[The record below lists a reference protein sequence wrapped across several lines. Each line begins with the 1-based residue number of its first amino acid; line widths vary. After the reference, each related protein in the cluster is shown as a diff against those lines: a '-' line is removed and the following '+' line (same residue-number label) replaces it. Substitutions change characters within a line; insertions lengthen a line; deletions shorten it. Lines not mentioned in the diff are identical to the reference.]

1 MAIEKNATPIRRQ
14 YLRIK
19 ERYPDAIL
27 FFRLGDFYET
37 FDEDAHVAS
46 RELDIV
52 LTSRSMGKD
61 VKAPMAGI
69 PFHAAESYLARL
81 IKKGYK
87 VALCEQLSDPATS
100 KGLVDRNVVRVVT
113 PGTVIEPSILEQTAN
128 NYLAALVV
136 RGEEA
141 GLAHVDV
148 STGLFSTTQLPL
160 SKLAPEVARLGPS
173 EVLAPQGQEG
183 LAGELNVQ
191 VVTPFNSRAFEPMHA
206 EEMLK
211 DKFGV
216 MSLEAFGCE
225 NLPLA
230 TGAVGAILEY
240 LDQTQPGALG
250 QVTSLSVYSV
260 GDYMALDAQTVRNLE
275 LFQSGRWGE
284 SELSL
289 LKVLDFTKTPMGA
302 RLLRR
307 WVGQPLLNL
316 EALLR
321 RQEGV
326 AYFCGDMMR
335 REETRN
341 MLGKVS
347 DIERIL
353 GRMRLEK
360 ASPRDLLALKE
371 SLRASGRLREMIRD
385 NPPRTTPTPHLNL
398 PPQGGKRPEGS
409 RGGVGSQMSPG
420 QQGFTPQPAFS
431 PTRGEGVKFVG
442 AALRNFPE
450 VAGLVE
456 AAVEAEPVGMPG
468 EGRVIRRGFSE
479 ELDRLRDASG
489 NAREFIAGLER
500 KEREATGI
508 KSLKVGYN
516 RVFGY
521 YIEVSKANLS
531 QAPARYERR
540 QTITNGE
547 RYVTPEL
554 KEYESL
560 ILNAQERIET
570 LERDIWRQVCG
581 QVLEQSA
588 GLMELAASLAETD
601 GVASLAEA
609 ASRYGYVRPELTL
622 EGSIDIKAGRHPMV
636 ERVLAAGTF
645 VPNDL
650 YMANDDAQL
659 LMITG
664 PNMSGK
670 STFIR
675 QAALITLM
683 AQIGSFV
690 PAERAKIGMADRI
703 FTRVGLQDDLST
715 GQSTFMVEMVET
727 AAILNQATPRSLVIL
742 DEIGRG
748 TSTYD
753 GLSIARA
760 VAEHIHNSPRLGC
773 RTLFA
778 THYHELT
785 ELAHHGGLPR
795 VRNFSVSVAEE
806 GGRLVFLH
814 RIVPGGADRS
824 YGVHVAQLAG
834 LPRSV
839 VQRAW
844 EVLGELEA
852 GSMVNNGVATKKRG
866 KGTPAQQMGLFG
878 SGDGGVSEELRGL
891 DVSAMTPLEAINKLF
906 ELQKRAREEG

>member
-1 MAIEKNATPIRRQ
+1 
-14 YLRIK
+14 
-19 ERYPDAIL
+19 
-27 FFRLGDFYET
+27 
-37 FDEDAHVAS
+37 
-46 RELDIV
+46 
-52 LTSRSMGKD
+52 
-61 VKAPMAGI
+61 
-69 PFHAAESYLARL
+69 
-81 IKKGYK
+81 
-87 VALCEQLSDPATS
+87 
-100 KGLVDRNVVRVVT
+100 
-113 PGTVIEPSILEQTAN
+113 
-128 NYLAALVV
+128 
-136 RGEEA
+136 
-141 GLAHVDV
+141 
-148 STGLFSTTQLPL
+148 
-160 SKLAPEVARLGPS
+160 
-173 EVLAPQGQEG
+173 
-183 LAGELNVQ
+183 
-191 VVTPFNSRAFEPMHA
+191 
-206 EEMLK
+206 
-211 DKFGV
+211 
-216 MSLEAFGCE
+216 
-225 NLPLA
+225 
-230 TGAVGAILEY
+230 
-240 LDQTQPGALG
+240 
-250 QVTSLSVYSV
+250 
-260 GDYMALDAQTVRNLE
+260 MALDVQTVRNLE
-275 LFQSGRWGE
+275 LFQSGRWGG

-307 WVGQPLLNL
+307 WVGQPLLSL
-316 EALLR
+316 EVLLR

-326 AYFCGDMMR
+326 AYFCADMMR
-335 REETRN
+335 REEVRGV
-341 MLGKVS
+341 LGKVS

-360 ASPRDLLALKE
+360 ASPRDLLALKD
-371 SLRASGRLREMIRD
+371 SLKASDRLVQMLGEGD
-385 NPPRTTPTPHLNL
+385 SQPPLSPFSRVQEKGEEKISTTTPSSSPFAF
-398 PPQGGKRPEGS
+398 QAEGGGS
-409 RGGVGSQMSPG
+409 DGTASPSSKKGKDGKWLGRGL
-420 QQGFTPQPAFS
+420 
-431 PTRGEGVKFVG
+431 RG
-442 AALRNFPE
+442 FPE
-450 VAGLVE
+450 VVGLVE
-456 AAVEAEPVGMPG
+456 AAVEGEPVGMPG

-479 ELDRLRDASG
+479 ELDKLRGASG

-521 YIEVSKANLS
+521 YIEVSKANLP
-531 QAPARYERR
+531 QVPTRYERR

-560 ILNAQERIET
+560 ILNAQESIEL
-570 LERDIWRQVCG
+570 LERGLWRQVCG
-581 QVLEQSA
+581 QVLEQSS
-588 GLMELAASLAETD
+588 GLMELAASLAEID
-601 GVASLAEA
+601 GAASLAEA
-609 ASRYGYVRPELTL
+609 ASRHGYVRPEVTA
-622 EGSIDIKAGRHPMV
+622 EGPIDIKAGRHPMV
-636 ERVLAAGTF
+636 ERVLPPGTF

-650 YMANDDAQL
+650 YMSNDDAQL

-675 QAALITLM
+675 QAALIVLM

-690 PAERAKIGMADRI
+690 PAESAKIGMADRI

-785 ELAHHGGLPR
+785 DLAKTLPR

-806 GGRLVFLH
+806 GGKLAFLH

-844 EVLGELEA
+844 EVLGDLEA
-852 GSMVNNGVATKKRG
+852 GSGPSTGSPTSRG
-866 KGTPAQQMGLFG
+866 QAGLASLGPHSKGEKGRRKGGAPSQQMGLFG
-878 SGDGGVSEELRGL
+878 SGDDGLAEELRGM

-906 ELQKRAREEG
+906 ELQRKAREG